1 MRKAT
6 VFNIVLILVLIPAT
20 LFLGT
25 KLTGRWYYLTS
36 TLMVIEIMIPFFL
49 AFETRKPQARE
60 LVTLAVMCALAVASR
75 VVVMIPNFKPMTAV
89 IMITGIAFGPEAG
102 FITGAVGAFA
112 SNFFFSQGPWTPWQM
127 MAYGLGGFLA
137 GVIFYRRSNTRNPVL
152 LAVFGFASIV
162 LFVGPLL
169 DCCTLFT
176 VSNHLSWKYAAAVF
190 GAGFTYNLQ
199 HGLAC
204 GVTMLLFS
212 KPLLS
217 KLDRLKGKY
226 GMMDA
231 RKEHQ
236 QSPRKGVK
244 KVEKVPK

>member
-1 MRKAT
+1 MRKST
-6 VFNIVLILVLIPAT
+6 VFNILLIFVLIPAT

-60 LVTLAVMCALAVASR
+60 LVTLAVMSALAVASR
-75 VVVMIPNFKPMTAV
+75 VVVMIPNFKPITAI

-102 FITGAVGAFA
+102 FMTGAIGAFA

-137 GVIFYRRSNTRNPVL
+137 GAVFYRRRDVRNPAV
-152 LAVFGFASIV
+152 LAVFGFLAIV

-176 VSNHLSWKYAAAVF
+176 VSPRLSWKYAAAVF
-190 GAGFTYNLQ
+190 GAGLTYNLQ

-204 GVTMLLFS
+204 GVTMLVFS

-231 RKEHQ
+231 RKVR
-236 QSPRKGVK
+236 PKP
-244 KVEKVPK
+244 EKNMK